1 MSAKKPV
8 KAPARAKIYP
18 PPTPAKVEKTRGLF
32 LLEPAKLDLKE
43 FDIEEL
49 FGHPPRS
56 DMCLV
61 KTAACGI
68 CGSDVSYYKGRNP
81 WSLHTLGINIPS
93 DPNMVL
99 GHEITGVIAD
109 TRGATSE
116 KRKGER
122 VGIIAYKECG
132 ECIDCLEGN
141 YNLCSHCDH
150 IGHGETLPDGTK
162 NSWYNHKIVPGGFSD
177 YFTCWHEKLVKLP
190 ESVDMKEATQLDGL
204 AVSVHGCNRVGI
216 KKGGSVLVLGTGPIG
231 FMSAQVAAAY
241 GAAHVVVTDV
251 FDKPFEVLEKIAKGW
266 SGCQLHCINVKREDP
281 VQTCLQLTNNLGVDA
296 VLDTIGDKT
305 TVVPGIKSLRRGRTM
320 LMYSGFEDKIEF
332 PLTWVSGERILT
344 SSCNNPFPDYPV
356 AIDLLAAGKV
366 QIKPMIT
373 HTFPLDRYQ
382 EAFDVAIN
390 KEEHDSIKVVIVP

>member
-1 MSAKKPV
+1 MNEQ
-8 KAPARAKIYP
+8 YQ
-18 PPTPAKVEKTRGLF
+18 KTRGLF
-32 LLEPAKLDLKE
+32 LLEPGNLSLKE

-56 DMCLV
+56 DMVLV

-99 GHEITGVIAD
+99 GHEIAGIIVD
-109 TRGATSE
+109 TRGATHLKKE
-116 KRKGER
+116 GDR

-132 ECIDCLEGN
+132 ECVDCLEGN

-150 IGHGETLPDGTK
+150 LGHGETLPDGTK
-162 NSWYNHKIVPGGFSD
+162 NSWYNFNIVPGGFSD
-177 YFTCWHEKLVKLP
+177 YFTCWQEKLVPLP
-190 ESVDMKEATQLDGL
+190 ENVDIKEATQLDGL

-216 KKGGSVLVLGTGPIG
+216 KKGGSALILGTGPIG

-241 GAAHVVVTDV
+241 GAAHVIVTDV
-251 FDKPFEVLEKIAKGW
+251 FDKPFEVLEKIAADW
-266 SGCQLHCINVKREDP
+266 QGCELHCVNVKKDDP
-281 VQTCLQLTNNLGVDA
+281 VEICMNLTKNLGVDA
-296 VLDTIGDKT
+296 VLDTIGDES
-305 TVVPGIKSLRRGRTM
+305 TVVSGIKSLRRGRTM

-332 PLTWVSGERILT
+332 PLNWVSGERILT
-344 SSCNNPFPDYPV
+344 SACNNPFPDYPA
-356 AIDLLAAGKV
+356 AIDLLAQGK
-366 QIKPMIT
+366 IKIGPMIT
-373 HTFPLDRYQ
+373 HVFSLDGYQ

-390 KEEHDSIKVVIVP
+390 KEEYNSIKVVIVP